1 MTKRIASR
9 ESLSGESREISA
21 FESFGRRIGGQGSH
35 EELDGAAKVKHAGR
49 LDQLSTGRKWRS
61 FLLLCPFSLH
71 CQDGSGS
78 LWVALAVVT

>member
-35 EELDGAAKVKHAGR
+35 EELDGAAKVKRAGR
-49 LDQLSTGRKWRS
+49 LDQLSTG
-61 FLLLCPFSLH
+61 
-71 CQDGSGS
+71 
-78 LWVALAVVT
+78 